1 MSGNPVGGA
10 PTTLWSDTFTASA
23 GPVQVK
29 LYASPLVPG
38 SGAPAGGSLWSWK
51 GSSAG
56 AACYLQFFDSAASPV
71 SGTAVPLFASI
82 AIGIG
87 STTPVEIA
95 DAFVRARKFKTALW
109 WAISSTPNVYTTAAI
124 PITLSVEYQ

>member
-1 MSGNPVGGA
+1 MSGNAVGGA
-10 PTTLWSDTFTASA
+10 PTTLWNDTLTANA

-29 LYASPLVPG
+29 VYANPSVPG

-56 AACYLQFFDSAASPV
+56 AACYLQFFDSATTPT
-71 SGTAVPLFASI
+71 GTSVPLFASI
-82 AIGIG
+82 ALGIG

-95 DAFVRARKFKTALW
+95 DGFARARKFKTALW
-109 WAISSTPNVYTTAAI
+109 WAISSTPNVYTAAAI